1 MIKANEI
8 TLLLALTFLA
18 VTNNLPAQG
27 TLFTYQGS
35 LSDGGSPANGN
46 YDFMF
51 GLFNNNS
58 TNNGQVGN
66 NLTNLN
72 VAVTNGLFTVM
83 LDFGANFPGASRWLA
98 ISVRTNGSANF
109 TALNPLQELTPTPY
123 AIYAP
128 NAGSANSVA
137 ATNITGTIPLA
148 QLPGAVL
155 TNNATGVTLSGT
167 FSGNGAG
174 LSLPGNVQQFDPQT
188 VFYTNLTGLNNPWL
202 ANRLD
207 SFIKAMK
214 AGGIY
219 GLLNDGV
226 LLRGNWQAGTNN
238 MFTFFGKSVTNYNA
252 SFTGLGTW
260 FNGSAALK
268 FPCQLQP
275 SNTVYCMFQNNA
287 SDELYQG
294 ILWQAYAN
302 ADVANYWTYAEGL
315 YVNVENQDEY
325 DFFQQTDNIS
335 VNYVVPAIP
344 SLPWATPTGVT
355 YERPVLVDS
364 LRHSF
369 AVALNGATN
378 GYSIC
383 DGQATSLTN
392 GCSLTPSNALDTVSI
407 GAWIVPAANVEGWAN
422 NIGNYS
428 TLIVQYW
435 FSFNANLTAAQVK
448 ILENALMYL
457 DVEQHE
463 VFDFGDSRMGNQQAA
478 NPDGSFSALLAQAS
492 LGAGTPEGTIFHRF
506 AFPSMYP
513 FPGSTTNFYDMIP
526 QYINPAA
533 CPDMTCHYLF
543 GINDP
548 GSATNSAAAKV
559 ASETNDWAW
568 IRSMGIKL
576 TVIDDIQPTN
586 FNYYPPTNIAA
597 YDNALVTNALLYDRL
612 LQASL
617 AVPNMADTNLSY
629 DGLHLTA
636 NGNALLVLASRLK
649 Y

>member
-1 MIKANEI
+1 LI
-8 TLLLALTFLA
+8 FL
-18 VTNNLPAQG
+18 VVNNNIPAQG
-27 TLFTYQGS
+27 TVFTYQGS

-287 SDELYQG
+287 PDEVYEG
-294 ILWQAYAN
+294 VLWQAYNN
-302 ADVANYWTYAEGL
+302 ADVANYWTYTEGI
-315 YVNVENQDEY
+315 YVDGEDLDEY
-325 DFFQQTDNIS
+325 DFYQLTNNDEIS
-335 VNYVVPAIP
+335 FVVPAIP
-344 SLPWATPTGVT
+344 SLPWVTSAEIT
-355 YERPVLVDS
+355 YERPAIVDW

-369 AVALNGATN
+369 AVALNGASN

-383 DGQATSLTN
+383 DGQANSLTN
-392 GCSLTPSNALDTVSI
+392 GTGLTIHNTLDTVSI
-407 GAWIVPAANVEGWAN
+407 GAWIVPAANIEGWAN
-422 NIGNYS
+422 GLGNYA
-428 TLIVQYW
+428 TLTVQYW